1 MFKSVIAGV
10 TALSLTFATAVPAQA
25 NGIDR
30 DDAGKVIF
38 GLVALA
44 VLGAAIENNNRRD
57 SQPEVTRDPTPQHP
71 INLGNQQ
78 RLPQSCVRRIETRY
92 GEHRMLLRRC
102 LQRSDIRVRDLPN
115 RCEVRLFTDDGPRNG
130 FDPACLR
137 QAGYRIDRRR

>member
-10 TALSLTFATAVPAQA
+10 TALSLTLATAMPAQA

-30 DDAGKVIF
+30 EDAGKVIF

-44 VLGAAIENNNRRD
+44 ALGAAINNNNRRD
-57 SQPEVTRDPTPQHP
+57 REPEVTRDPTPQHP

-78 RLPQSCVRRIETRY
+78 RLPQSCLRQIETRF
-92 GEHRMLLRRC
+92 GEHRMFMRRC
-102 LQRSDIRVRDLPN
+102 LQRNDIGVRDLPN

-137 QAGYRIDRRR
+137 QAGYRIDRRH